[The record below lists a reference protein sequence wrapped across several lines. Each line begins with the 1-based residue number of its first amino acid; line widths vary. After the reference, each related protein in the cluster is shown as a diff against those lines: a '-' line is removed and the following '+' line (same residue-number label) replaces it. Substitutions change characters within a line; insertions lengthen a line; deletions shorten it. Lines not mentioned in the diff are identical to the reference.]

1 MMDTPSKDV
10 IQSAFPD
17 INIKSDDP
25 FGETHHRIKSEGIDF
40 KPVGTPDLNQIEN
53 PQSQGH

>member
-1 MMDTPSKDV
+1 MDTPSKDV

-25 FGETHHRIKSEGIDF
+25 FGETHHRIKSDGIDF